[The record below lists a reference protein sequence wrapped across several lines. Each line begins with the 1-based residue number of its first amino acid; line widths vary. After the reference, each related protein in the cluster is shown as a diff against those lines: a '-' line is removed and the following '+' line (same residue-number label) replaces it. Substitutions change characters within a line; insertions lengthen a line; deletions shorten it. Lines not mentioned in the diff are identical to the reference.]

1 MEEPRE
7 AFSRNDGRAGAIV
20 VEKFLVDSVKPAS
33 HVQLACSGQ
42 CCAFPSDG
50 NELCIWDTKD
60 PPHQVRVTRVPAASE
75 GPSSDGKS
83 LTERDTRVT
92 LTW

>member
-1 MEEPRE
+1 MFR
-7 AFSRNDGRAGAIV
+7 FVSI
-20 VEKFLVDSVKPAS
+20 FLPE
-33 HVQLACSGQ
+33 LAAES
-42 CCAFPSDG
+42 
-50 NELCIWDTKD
+50 TKGK
-60 PPHQVRVTRVPAASE
+60 TVPAASE